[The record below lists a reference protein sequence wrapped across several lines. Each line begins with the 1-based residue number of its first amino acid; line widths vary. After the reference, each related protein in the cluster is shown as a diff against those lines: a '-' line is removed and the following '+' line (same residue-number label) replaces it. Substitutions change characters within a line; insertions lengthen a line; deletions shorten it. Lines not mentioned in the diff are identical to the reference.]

1 MYEKVKVENAQLAAI
16 KEWCDEKQRLE
27 DLEIKNPITG
37 CNHDYFREF
46 FTEFNIP
53 NSVGLKTAAEV
64 IAQNKSYNDLYCKH
78 RDLIL
83 ELKYLKKTI
92 EYDLKCGR
100 PQADGYKAA
109 IKRLMEKYDFTDN
122 VNEELMKRGVKF

>member
-1 MYEKVKVENAQLAAI
+1 MRVENAQLAAI

-27 DLEIKNPITG
+27 DLEIKNPVTG
-37 CNHDYFREF
+37 CFHDYFREF

-78 RDLIL
+78 RNLI
-83 ELKYLKKTI
+83 E
-92 EYDLKCGR
+92 DLKCLKNMISVDLKRGF
-100 PQADGYKAA
+100 PQKDCYKSGIEML
-109 IKRLMEKYDFTDN
+109 IKKYDFTDA